1 MSEKPKVNDLRNIIE
16 RIKNINIKIFSK
28 TLEEKEEYFFKNHS
42 DIMDKYPFLVSQIC
56 SGGDLSTLDYMLSSL
71 EQVEKGNSTNDIPN
85 DQLWTRIKRQV
96 TPCITVDHKKRGGY
110 IGEESLFPS
119 FLKSFLLG

>member
-1 MSEKPKVNDLRNIIE
+1 MSEKPKVDDLRNIIE

-28 TLEEKEEYFFKNHS
+28 TLEEKEDYFFKNHS

-71 EQVEKGNSTNDIPN
+71 EQVEKGNSTNDEMDKI
-85 DQLWTRIKRQV
+85 V
-96 TPCITVDHKKRGGY
+96 
-110 IGEESLFPS
+110 GERLADEYVKPLD
-119 FLKSFLLG
+119 KNTKDTN